1 MRARTILPI
10 LTIAITA
17 ATAVPARSAS
27 DGAAGTRGARWL
39 VARAPVAGDGGGADA
54 LVAIRAAGV
63 LRSADARR
71 RAAALR
77 RSARGYATRPGA
89 AAKIALGL
97 IASGQGNPRC
107 AGGIDL
113 IPRIR
118 ARGGRLGTVMD
129 QTLAIMA
136 LHGLHARIPASVTA
150 VLAGSRGRGGWN
162 LGMSRSGPDSVSSTA
177 LAILALRQ
185 AGVPARDRGL
195 RAGYGWLLSRR
206 LLSGGFSEDGGG
218 ASQANPTA
226 LAIRAGLALGRR
238 DTRAIRALRSLQA
251 RDGSF
256 VFTRA
261 DGGSRLL
268 STNDAVLALLG
279 RTAPAGV
286 LRKTP
291 AGCP

>member
-1 MRARTILPI
+1 MRVRTVLPI
-10 LTIAITA
+10 LTIAITVA
-17 ATAVPARSAS
+17 SAVPAQSAS
-27 DGAAGTRGARWL
+27 DGAAASSGARWL
-39 VARAPVAGDGGGADA
+39 VAHAPVAGDGAAADA
-54 LVAIRAAGV
+54 LVAMRAAGV
-63 LRSADARR
+63 LRAGDARR

-77 RSARGYATRPGA
+77 RGAPGYTTRPGA
-89 AAKIALGL
+89 AAKVALGL

-107 AGGIDL
+107 AGRVDL
-113 IPRIR
+113 VPRIR
-118 ARGGRLGTVMD
+118 GRGGRLGTVMD

-136 LHGLHARIPASVTA
+136 LDALHARIPTSVTA

-162 LGMSRSGPDSVSSTA
+162 LGMSRSGPDSVTSTA

-185 AGVPARDRGL
+185 AGMPASDRNL
-195 RAGYGWLLSRR
+195 RAGYAWLLSRR
-206 LLSGGFSEDGGG
+206 MPSGGFSEDAGGG
-218 ASQANPTA
+218 SEANATA

-256 VFTRA
+256 VFTRS

-279 RTAPAGV
+279 RTAPV
-286 LRKTP
+286 PRLHRVP
-291 AGCP
+291 RGC